1 MSEHLHPGP
10 HLDADSLNAFLEGVL
25 PEHER
30 LRCLAHL
37 ADCDRC
43 REVVFVAQ
51 EPAPA
56 AAPVPAPIRRPW
68 FAPIP
73 VLSAAAAACL
83 VVAAVW
89 IYLHREP
96 AMRPVR
102 EVATQPVP
110 VSPPEVEQQ
119 AQAPSSGAPRSKS
132 DPHRAARRP
141 PILEN
146 FPGSALPPPASKAQP
161 SLPPPPRISYD
172 VLPSP
177 PEFASPAPQAVAPP
191 QHDVLG
197 AITGTV
203 TDLTGATIP
212 GASVTLHQLGGSSTG
227 NAQTDASGKFKVAG
241 LPAGR
246 YRLQITSPGF
256 QQTAMQIDLA
266 PQEVAVVT
274 PTLSV
279 GTLSETVEVTSAA
292 PSTVQTETSS
302 LAFEPH
308 PLPSRLPVATSLAN
322 GKIMLSVD
330 SDGALFLSKNKG
342 KSWKTVKPIWNG
354 KVVELA
360 EPDQPSTANFQ
371 LTTDSGSEWLSRDG
385 SHWYPA
391 H

>member
-1 MSEHLHPGP
+1 
-10 HLDADSLNAFLEGVL
+10 
-25 PEHER
+25 
-30 LRCLAHL
+30 
-37 ADCDRC
+37 
-43 REVVFVAQ
+43 
-51 EPAPA
+51 
-56 AAPVPAPIRRPW
+56 
-68 FAPIP
+68 
-73 VLSAAAAACL
+73 
-83 VVAAVW
+83 
-89 IYLHREP
+89 
-96 AMRPVR
+96 
-102 EVATQPVP
+102 
-110 VSPPEVEQQ
+110 
-119 AQAPSSGAPRSKS
+119 
-132 DPHRAARRP
+132 
-141 PILEN
+141 
-146 FPGSALPPPASKAQP
+146 
-161 SLPPPPRISYD
+161 
-172 VLPSP
+172 
-177 PEFASPAPQAVAPP
+177 
-191 QHDVLG
+191 
-197 AITGTV
+197 
-203 TDLTGATIP
+203 
-212 GASVTLHQLGGSSTG
+212 
-227 NAQTDASGKFKVAG
+227 
-241 LPAGR
+241 
-246 YRLQITSPGF
+246 LQITSPGF